1 MRFMLQHHEVHI
13 HNLVYCMQAFM
24 LRPNTR
30 SVLWAFCQYW
40 WFKEWSSKEF
50 SLLSSIVA
58 AGTHK
63 MQKDLD
69 MQRLHACTPL
79 FICSFFIL
87 ARSVLGML
95 QCSKPCEWAQWVHA
109 LIMILVLGVLW
120 ELQCWYPM
128 CFFFCGEG
136 IISWELSLVFKV
148 KNNCRFSTWK
158 LIVAAFWLMAP
169 LF

>member
-1 MRFMLQHHEVHI
+1 MRFMLHHHGVHI

-24 LRPNTR
+24 SRPNTS
-30 SVLWAFCQYW
+30 SVLWAFCQCW

-58 AGTHK
+58 VGTHK

-69 MQRLHACTPL
+69 MQRLQACTPL

-95 QCSKPCEWAQWVHA
+95 QCSKPCSELSGCMLWLWFWY
-109 LIMILVLGVLW
+109 LGVMRTAMLMT
-120 ELQCWYPM
+120 M

-136 IISWELSLVFKV
+136 IIIWELSLVFKV
-148 KNNCRFSTWK
+148 KNNCRFST
-158 LIVAAFWLMAP
+158 
-169 LF
+169 

>member
-13 HNLVYCMQAFM
+13 HNLAYCMQVFM
-24 LRPNTR
+24 LRPNT
-30 SVLWAFCQYW
+30 SIVLWTFCQCW
-40 WFKEWSSKEF
+40 WFKVWSSKEF
-50 SLLSSIVA
+50 SLLSSFVA

-79 FICSFFIL
+79 CICSFFIL

-95 QCSKPCEWAQWVHA
+95 QCSEPCEWAQWVHA
-109 LIMILVLGVLW
+109 LIMIVMRTAMLMT
-120 ELQCWYPM
+120 PM

-136 IISWELSLVFKV
+136 IIIWELWLVFKV
-148 KNNCRFSTWK
+148 KNNCSGIRS
-158 LIVAAFWLMAP
+158 INCH
-169 LF
+169 

>member
-24 LRPNTR
+24 LRPNTS
-30 SVLWAFCQYW
+30 SVLWAFCQCW

-58 AGTHK
+58 AGTHEK
-63 MQKDLD
+63 QKDPD
-69 MQRLHACTPL
+69 MQRLHACTAL

-109 LIMILVLGVLW
+109 LNMILVLGCY
-120 ELQCWYPM
+120 ENCNADDM

-136 IISWELSLVFKV
+136 IIIWELSLVFKV
-148 KNNCRFSTWK
+148 KSNCRFTT
-158 LIVAAFWLMAP
+158 
-169 LF
+169 

>member
-1 MRFMLQHHEVHI
+1 LAEWDSCCNTMSFTSTTWSIV
-13 HNLVYCMQAFM
+13 CKGFM
-24 LRPNTR
+24 LRPNTS
-30 SVLWAFCQYW
+30 SVLWAFCQCW

-95 QCSKPCEWAQWVHA
+95 ECSKPCGWAQWVHA
-109 LIMILVLGVLW
+109 LIMILVLGCDENCNADDNVFLLLW
-120 ELQCWYPM
+120 WRNNNLRVIA
-128 CFFFCGEG
+128 CF
-136 IISWELSLVFKV
+136 
-148 KNNCRFSTWK
+148 
-158 LIVAAFWLMAP
+158 
-169 LF
+169 